1 MNSVSRTTIMSAG
14 LVCAF
19 AWPAF
24 AQQSVLLDKSE
35 LRFVSKQMNVP
46 MQGRF
51 RKFAA
56 EVSLDPNHPDA
67 AKATITID
75 LNSIDLNSAE
85 AETEIKRKS
94 WFNAEA
100 FPQAKFT
107 LTSLQALG
115 GGRYE
120 ARGKLALKG
129 ITRDVSAPVTLKQQG
144 GQSTAEGGFV
154 LKRLEFKIGEG
165 EWSDTGTVAND
176 VQVQFHLVMTGVPV
190 AK

>member
-1 MNSVSRTTIMSAG
+1 MNIVSRTTIASAG

-19 AWPAF
+19 ALPAF

-35 LRFVSKQMNVP
+35 LRFVAKQMNVP
-46 MQGRF
+46 MQGKF

-56 EVSLDPNHPDA
+56 EVSLDPSQPAA
-67 AKATITID
+67 AKATITVD
-75 LNSIDLNSAE
+75 LNSVDLNSTE
-85 AETEIKRKS
+85 ADTEVKRKP
-94 WFNAEA
+94 WFNSEA

-107 LTSLQALG
+107 LTSLRALG

-120 ARGKLALKG
+120 AQGKLTLKG
-129 ITRDVSAPVTLKQQG
+129 VTRDVSAPVTLKQQG
-144 GQSTAEGGFV
+144 GQSTVEGGFV

-165 EWSDTGTVAND
+165 EWSATDTVAND
-176 VQVQFHLVMTGVPV
+176 VQVQFRLLMTGVPV